1 MICTFFGHRDTPN
14 ETEPILK
21 SILKDLIEN
30 KGVDTFY
37 VGNDGNFDNMVVSLL
52 SELSLTYPIKYYIV
66 LAYLPKKE
74 TKNAEYTI
82 LPDGIENVP
91 LRFAITYRNKWMIE
105 KSDFVVT
112 YVTHSWGGAAQ
123 FKELAEKKG
132 KTIIECDQSSSSVSI
147 HSEEYCTSVVTG
159 SALNALVKTVA
170 KYQKRDCF
178 SILQK
183 FITKEI
189 DGKIAIL
196 YGLHKTGKTTLLLQM
211 IGELPTE
218 QTAYIKI
225 KTTDNMSKL
234 TKDLNLLYKNGFRYI
249 FIDEVTLMDDFI
261 NTAAILSDIYA
272 TMGMEIVVSGKDSL
286 GFAMANCDELYDR
299 NVMIHTSFIPFKEYA
314 RLLDINSVDAYIE
327 YGGTLKIESM
337 GFDDPDSVF
346 DDVSFRDDE
355 STRKYIDTAISRNI
369 QHTLKNDNFGENFN
383 QLRELYDNGEL
394 TNVINRIVENMNHR
408 FLLRVVEEKF
418 KSHDLG
424 SARQLLL
431 HELPSETAHVL
442 YDVDEQTII
451 ERLKAIIDVK
461 EKYETT
467 IMVTQEHIEKVKKY
481 LFMLDLLIDCKER
494 YETGTQTEHTVFSQ
508 PGMRYAIAK
517 ALVYSL
523 MQVNTRS
530 ESEKAYI
537 TAKIL
542 DDVKGR
548 MLEDIVL
555 LETSKA
561 ALRNE
566 EVFKF
571 KFDDGGEYDM
581 VIFDSKSN
589 TCRIFEVKHS
599 DKIVDRQA
607 KHLRDEAKNSLVEH
621 RFGKIT
627 GKFVIYRGTT
637 HNVDGIQYVNAEEYL
652 KNI

>member
-1 MICTFFGHRDTPN
+1 MT
-14 ETEPILK
+14 LK
-21 SILKDLIEN
+21 ELRMS
-30 KGVDTFY
+30 KG
-37 VGNDGNFDNMVVSLL
+37 
-52 SELSLTYPIKYYIV
+52 LTQG
-66 LAYLPKKE
+66 E
-74 TKNAEYTI
+74 CAEYLGMSTRNYQNYENN
-82 LPDGIENVP
+82 PDKVNTTRYNDIFRRLEN
-91 LRFAITYRNKWMIE
+91 Y
-105 KSDFVVT
+105 
-112 YVTHSWGGAAQ
+112 
-123 FKELAEKKG
+123 G
-132 KTIIECDQSSSSVSI
+132 KNTASSVRGN
-147 HSEEYCTSVVTG
+147 SEEFFTSVVTG

-178 SILQK
+178 SILQQ
-183 FITKEI
+183 FVTKDI

-196 YGLHKTGKTTLLLQM
+196 YGLRRTGKTTLLFQM
-211 IGELPTE
+211 ISELPTE

-249 FIDEVTLMDDFI
+249 FIDEATLMDDFI
-261 NTAAILSDIYA
+261 NTAALLSDIFA
-272 TMGMEIVVSGKDSL
+272 VMGMKIVVSGTDSL
-286 GFAMANCDELYDR
+286 GFAMANRDELYDR

-314 RLLDINSVDAYIE
+314 RLLDINSVDTYIE
-327 YGGTLKIESM
+327 YGGTLKMENM

-383 QLRELYDNGEL
+383 QLRELYDKGEL

-467 IMVTQEHIEKVKKY
+467 VAVTQEHIEKVKKY
-481 LFMLDLLIDCKER
+481 LFMLDLLVDCKER
-494 YETGTQTEHTVFSQ
+494 YETESQTEHTVFSQ

-523 MQVNTRS
+523 LQDEYFNTRS

-561 ALRNE
+561 ASRSE

-607 KHLRDEAKNSLVEH
+607 KHLRDEAKNSLIEH

-637 HNVDGIQYVNAEEYL
+637 QNVDDIKYVNVEEYL
-652 KNI
+652 NIL